1 MVERFVDRFEIVYGF
16 EPHGFEPHGFEP
28 HGFEIQGVQHGQT
41 SRDAEAAA

>member
-16 EPHGFEPHGFEP
+16 ESHGFEP

>member
-1 MVERFVDRFEIVYGF
+1 MVERFVDRFEIVY
-16 EPHGFEPHGFEP
+16 GFEPHGFEP

>member
-1 MVERFVDRFEIVYGF
+1 MVERFVDRFEIAY
-16 EPHGFEPHGFEP
+16 GFEPHGFEP